1 MVIII
6 IIIIIIIS
14 ITVSEYLL
22 ELVRMELVLSSLN
35 I

>member
-1 MVIII
+1 MVII